1 MRVADS
7 IVKERD
13 LQIALHGAL
22 QRAKSQRVC
31 QVIVNATGRAD
42 PFYVEDDELI
52 AALNGYCLE
61 GAPPP
66 E

>member
-1 MRVADS
+1 MRAVDS
-7 IVKERD
+7 IVMQDD
-13 LQIALHGAL
+13 LRLALFGAL

-52 AALNGYCLE
+52 AALNGYCLQTGE
-61 GAPPP
+61 
-66 E
+66 